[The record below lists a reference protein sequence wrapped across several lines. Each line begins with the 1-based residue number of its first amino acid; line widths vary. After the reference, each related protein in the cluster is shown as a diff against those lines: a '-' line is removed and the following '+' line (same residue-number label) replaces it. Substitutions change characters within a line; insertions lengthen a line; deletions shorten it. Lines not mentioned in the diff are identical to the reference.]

1 MGILDK
7 LFGSNKNSVSKT
19 NEQKIEHA
27 VIIYFNNGIKGMDEI
42 YELSDE
48 LRTIIEKNNL
58 GEFDGH
64 EVAIDNSDGSLYMY
78 GPNAELLFKGIKST
92 LEKTRF
98 LNGAEAVL
106 RFGPPEEGVKEITVE
121 IKPAPYSMT

>member
-1 MGILDK
+1 
-7 LFGSNKNSVSKT
+7 
-19 NEQKIEHA
+19 
-27 VIIYFNNGIKGMDEI
+27 
-42 YELSDE
+42 
-48 LRTIIEKNNL
+48 
-58 GEFDGH
+58 
-64 EVAIDNSDGSLYMY
+64 MY

-121 IKPAPYSMT
+121 IKPAAYSMT